1 MPSCRS
7 SENSSGSPSPGA
19 KHRFGLTAE
28 ERRAPI
34 GYPGFLR
41 ISTAKSHSQEQHRSG
56 RLRFQPDAVIHRILQ
71 ALLTAKITL
80 SRLDGHVPEQ
90 ELYLFEL
97 PACLVT

>member
-41 ISTAKSHSQEQHRSG
+41 ISTAKSHSQEQHRF
-56 RLRFQPDAVIHRILQ
+56 RAAPVIHRILQ
-71 ALLTAKITL
+71 TLLTAKITL
-80 SRLDGHVPEQ
+80 SRLDRHVPEQ
-90 ELYLFEL
+90 ELYLFKL
-97 PACLVT
+97 PARL